1 MEIFAAYWR
10 TKVKITTNNFRAKW
24 DLRGYLAQAVPTQIT
39 GSTGKLYDFY
49 SLVSRGQGRGAEGK
63 GVNVLG
69 EDAQP
74 LGCVA
79 VVKIRFTQV

>member
-10 TKVKITTNNFRAKW
+10 TKVKITTNFRAKW
-24 DLRGYLAQAVPTQIT
+24 DLRGYLAQGVPVQIT
-39 GSTGKLYDFY
+39 GSTGERYDFY
-49 SLVSRGQGRGAEGK
+49 SLASRGQGRGAEGK

-69 EDAQP
+69 EGAQR

-79 VVKIRFTQV
+79 VVKIRLPQV